1 MLSNSIGQKFT
12 PVSLIRF
19 ALPSMVMMIFM
30 SCYTIVDGIFIS
42 RFVGSNGL
50 SAVNLVYPVIN
61 ILFAAGIMLAT
72 GGSAFV
78 ATELG
83 EGRNKDAQK
92 HFSLLVFTS
101 VLASIV
107 LLIVTLLFI
116 DSISLALGA
125 NQELLPYCR
134 AYLGVTILFGPA
146 CMLQTMFQSFFVTAG
161 KPHYGLI
168 LTITAGIANAVL
180 DYFFMGVLGFGVEG
194 AALATGLGQAVP
206 AVFGLF
212 YFAFTKGSLRFCRF
226 RAEAKVLVQS
236 CLNGSSEMV
245 SNLSNAV
252 VTYMFNIVMMRLAG
266 ADGVASITILLYA
279 QFLFNSLYLGF
290 SMGVAPIISFQH
302 GAGKKEE
309 LKNTYRISKLFTLVS
324 ALAVTLLSLFM
335 ADFVAKIFVEPG
347 TAVYEY
353 TTQGFR
359 IFAFSFLFSGYNI
372 YSSALFTAL
381 SDGKT
386 SAILSF
392 SRTFVFI
399 LLSLMFLPAVLG
411 VTGAWLAIPL
421 AEFVTVFLSMFYNR
435 KLNRGTVFRRPAQQ
449 L

>member
-1 MLSNSIGQKFT
+1 MLSNSIAQKFT
-12 PVSLIRF
+12 PLTLIRF

-42 RFVGSNGL
+42 RFVGSHGL

-61 ILFAAGIMLAT
+61 ILFAVGIMLAT

-83 EGRNKDAQK
+83 EGRPKDAQK

-101 VLASIV
+101 VLASVI

-116 DSISLALGA
+116 DPISLALGA
-125 NQELLPYCR
+125 DQALLPYCR

-180 DYFFMGVLGFGVEG
+180 DYVFMGVLGFGVEG

-212 YFAFTKGSLRFCRF
+212 YFGFSKNSLRFRRF

-290 SMGVAPIISFQH
+290 SMGVAPVISFQH
-302 GAGKKEE
+302 GAGKKDE
-309 LKNTYRISKLFTLVS
+309 LKNTYRISKLFTLGS
-324 ALAVTLLSLFM
+324 AVGITVLSLFM

-347 TAVYEY
+347 TAVYEL
-353 TTQGFR
+353 TRQGFR

-399 LLSLMFLPAVLG
+399 LLSLLLLPAVLG

-435 KLNRGTVFRRPAQQ
+435 RLNKGPILDPAAQI
-449 L
+449 

>member
-1 MLSNSIGQKFT
+1 MLSSSIGQKFT
-12 PVSLIRF
+12 PFSLIRF

-61 ILFAAGIMLAT
+61 ILFAVGIMLAT

-83 EGRNKDAQK
+83 EGRPKDAQK
-92 HFSLLVFTS
+92 HFSLLIFTG
-101 VLASIV
+101 VLASA
-107 LLIVTLLFI
+107 LILVITLLFTDPI
-116 DSISLALGA
+116 CLALGS

-146 CMLQTMFQSFFVTAG
+146 CMLQSLFQSFFVTAG

-168 LTITAGIANAVL
+168 LTIIAGITNAVL
-180 DYFFMGVLGFGVEG
+180 DYVFMGILGFGVEG
-194 AALATGLGQAVP
+194 AALATGLGQAIP
-206 AVFGLF
+206 AVFGVF
-212 YFAFTKGSLRFCRF
+212 YFAFTKGSLRFRRF
-226 RAEAKVLVQS
+226 SVEARVLIQS

-252 VTYMFNIVMMRLAG
+252 VTYLFNIVMMRLAG

-279 QFLFNSLYLGF
+279 QFLFNSLYMGF
-290 SMGVAPIISFQH
+290 SMGVAPVISFQH
-302 GAGKKEE
+302 GADKKED
-309 LKNTYRISKLFTLVS
+309 LKNTYRISKRFTLVAS
-324 ALAVTLLSLFM
+324 LTVTLLSLFM
-335 ADFVAKIFVEPG
+335 ADFVAAIFVEPG
-347 TAVYEY
+347 TAVYEL

-359 IFAFSFLFSGYNI
+359 IFALSFLFSGYNI
-372 YSSALFTAL
+372 YFSALFTAL

-399 LLSLMFLPAVLG
+399 LLSLLLLPAVLG
-411 VTGAWLAIPL
+411 LYGAWMAIPL
-421 AEFVTVFLSMFYNR
+421 AEFVTIFLSMYYSR
-435 KLNRGTVFRRPAQQ
+435 KLNKGAIFRRAAEI
-449 L
+449 

>member
-1 MLSNSIGQKFT
+1 MLSNSIAQKFT
-12 PVSLIRF
+12 PLTLIRF

-61 ILFAAGIMLAT
+61 ILFAVGIMLAT

-83 EGRNKDAQK
+83 EGRSKDAQK
-92 HFSLLVFTS
+92 HFSLLVFIS
-101 VLASIV
+101 VLASVV

-116 DSISLALGA
+116 DPISLALGA

-134 AYLGVTILFGPA
+134 AYLGVTIIFGPA
-146 CMLQTMFQSFFVTAG
+146 CMLQSMFQSFFVTAG

-180 DYFFMGVLGFGVEG
+180 DYVFMGVLGFGVEG
-194 AALATGLGQAVP
+194 AALATGLGQAIP

-212 YFAFTKGSLRFCRF
+212 YFAFTKGSLRFRKF

-279 QFLFNSLYLGF
+279 QFLFNSLYMGF
-290 SMGVAPIISFQH
+290 SMGVAPVISFQH

-309 LKNTYRISKLFTLVS
+309 LKNTYRISKLFTLGS

-347 TAVYEY
+347 TAVFEL
-353 TTQGFR
+353 TRQGFR
-359 IFAFSFLFSGYNI
+359 IFAISFLFSGYNI

-399 LLSLMFLPAVLG
+399 LLSLMLLPAVLG
-411 VTGAWLAIPL
+411 MTGAWLAIPL
-421 AEFVTVFLSMFYNR
+421 AEFATVFLSMFYNR
-435 KLNRGTVFRRPAQQ
+435 RLNKGTILTPAAHI
-449 L
+449 